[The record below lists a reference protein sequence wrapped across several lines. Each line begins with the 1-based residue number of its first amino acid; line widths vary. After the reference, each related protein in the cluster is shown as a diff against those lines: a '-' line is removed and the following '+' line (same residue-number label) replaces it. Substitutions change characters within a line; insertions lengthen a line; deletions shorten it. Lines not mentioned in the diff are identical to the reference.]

1 VDTQA
6 IEARFGVMANGRVAE
21 VNAAA
26 VHAVLALN
34 EARSHL
40 VNARVVAVPLPSERW
55 NRLLSQF
62 GSKAEAPEAASAGPL
77 SEVEIGE
84 RADRFAR
91 DLFVAAAAFL
101 AAEANDLDDRISL
114 LASDHRQEEIRVRLD
129 DIGVEVGDTADALI
143 GRVEDGT
150 WQSFSANVPSGSG
163 ASPLDPSPQD
173 KTRQSTCSRHLP
185 SVGRTAAWS
194 AAAGSAGV
202 VITIFAENLR
212 RNAPQSMVIL
222 VVTIL
227 LVCLGLLLGAS
238 WTTQALQPKLRHQA
252 EERRRLN
259 EEWQAIRD
267 ARRQRDECPRCASPL
282 SERDWRF
289 APAVVEERPYDDD
302 LDVIG

>member
-34 EARSHL
+34 EAHDHL

-62 GSKAEAPEAASAGPL
+62 GSKAAAPEAAPAGPL
-77 SEVEIGE
+77 SEVGE

-101 AAEANDLDDRISL
+101 AAEANDLEDRISL
-114 LASDHRQEEIRVRLD
+114 LAGDHRQEEIRARLD
-129 DIGVEVGDTADALI
+129 DIGVEVGDAADALI

-150 WQSFSANVPSGSG
+150 WRELSANVPSGSG
-163 ASPLDPSPQD
+163 SSPLDPSPQD
-173 KTRQSTCSRHLP
+173 KARQPTCSRHMP

-194 AAAGSAGV
+194 AAAGSTGV

-222 VVTIL
+222 VVAVL

-259 EEWQAIRD
+259 EEWQAIHD
-267 ARRQRDECPRCASPL
+267 ARQQRDECPRCASPL

-289 APAVVEERPYDDD
+289 APTVVEERPYDDD
-302 LDVIG
+302 LGVIG